1 MTNRKERL
9 KSIKTL
15 SSFEKVASLEDYL
28 KLRASFSQSTPLEIE
43 RDTQNS
49 SKEKEKPFKGN
60 IENFFG
66 MAEIPMG
73 TAGPL
78 FFKGKSGEF
87 ALNIP
92 LATTEG
98 ALVASYNRGMKAC
111 AESGIIASICI
122 KEGVQRSPF
131 FKFVSL
137 NDAIKFSEWVV
148 KQQDIFNEICKA
160 SSRIAQVKTIQ
171 TNIEG
176 NAVIVILDFFTG
188 DAAGQNMVTIA
199 TKMICKYILENM
211 PTQPTVWYIESN
223 FSGDKKATFQSFQ
236 NVRGKKVS
244 SEIVLKKDIVNKIL
258 KTTPAAMQAYWQNS
272 TLAAVKSGSIG
283 AQGHI
288 ANGLTALFIAT
299 GQDVACVSEAAIG
312 MTRMEITENGDL
324 YVAVTL
330 PSLIVGTVGGGTHL
344 PSQRACLEMMDAYGT
359 GKAIKFAEICAAV
372 ALAGE
377 ISIAAAI
384 SAGHFTDAHRRLG
397 RR

>member
-1 MTNRKERL
+1 MTNMNEKL
-9 KSIKTL
+9 KGL
-15 SSFEKVASLEDYL
+15 STFEHIASLEDYL
-28 KLRASFSQSTPLEIE
+28 KLRASVAQSPKSDEANGI
-43 RDTQNS
+43 QNP
-49 SKEKEKPFKGN
+49 SKEDEKPFKGN
-60 IENFFG
+60 IENYFG

-73 TAGPL
+73 LAGPL
-78 FFKGKSGEF
+78 FFKGKSGAF
-87 ALNIP
+87 AVNIP

-111 AESGIIASICI
+111 AESGIISSICI

-131 FKFVSL
+131 FKFETL
-137 NDAIKFSEWVV
+137 KDALRFSDWVQE
-148 KQQDIFNEICKA
+148 KLDIFNEICKQ
-160 SSRIAQVKTIQ
+160 SSRIAQVKSIK

-176 NAVIVILDFFTG
+176 NALILILDFYTG

-199 TKMICKYILENM
+199 TKMICKYILKNM

-244 SEIVLKKDIVNKIL
+244 AEIVLKRDVIKNTL
-258 KTTPAAMQAYWQNS
+258 KTTPELMEAYWINS
-272 TLAAVKSGSIG
+272 TMAAVKSGSIG
-283 AQGHI
+283 AQGHV

-312 MTRMEITENGDL
+312 MTRMEITQNGDL

-384 SAGHFTDAHRRLG
+384 SAGHFTDAHKRLG